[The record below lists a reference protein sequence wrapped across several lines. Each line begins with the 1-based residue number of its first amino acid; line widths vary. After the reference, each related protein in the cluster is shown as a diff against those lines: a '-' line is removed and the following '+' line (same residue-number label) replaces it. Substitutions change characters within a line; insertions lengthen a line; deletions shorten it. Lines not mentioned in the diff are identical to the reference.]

1 MDIIYKIHS
10 FFVNAVYASSLGEEL
25 STQLESLGEEG
36 GAIKPESDG
45 EEWVVEKLVQIAAPL
60 AVISVIVLVVY
71 AAYLLMSS
79 QGNPDKVKE
88 GKEILTNAIIG
99 FLVVLLS
106 VVILIILSGSLGL
119 DVYN

>member
-1 MDIIYKIHS
+1 MDIIYKIHN
-10 FFVNAVYASSLGEEL
+10 FFVNAVYANSLGEEL
-25 STQLESLGEEG
+25 STQLESLGEGEG
-36 GAIKPESDG
+36 STVG
-45 EEWVVEKLVQIAAPL
+45 EEWVVQKLVQIAAPL
-60 AVISVIVLVVY
+60 AVISVVVLVVY
-71 AAYLLMSS
+71 ATYLLMSS

>member
-36 GAIKPESDG
+36 GAIKPESIG
-45 EEWVVEKLVQIAAPL
+45 EEWIVEKLVQIAAPL

-99 FLVVLLS
+99 FLVVLIY

>member
-1 MDIIYKIHS
+1 MDIIYKIDS

-36 GAIKPESDG
+36 GAIKPESIG
-45 EEWVVEKLVQIAAPL
+45 EEWIVEKLVQIAAPL

>member
-36 GAIKPESDG
+36 GAIKPESIG
-45 EEWVVEKLVQIAAPL
+45 EEWIVEKLVQIAAPL